1 MQYLSQT
8 KWFKKTANEKNY
20 NKADDNN
27 DEKTDYTKANKTST
41 MV

>member
-8 KWFKKTANEKNY
+8 KWFKKTANETNY
-20 NKADDNN
+20 NEADDNN
-27 DEKTDYTKANKTST
+27 DEKANNTKTNETTA